1 MISAY
6 LDLYSLFCP
15 TPSDWMTI
23 EMQEN
28 TGSQPKL
35 KFESTQSTAGVWEV
49 GLLAAV
55 PTTKQPA
62 KGERA
67 CGFDFNSIPQFT
79 PWNDSAFRKMKPKN
93 GFLHGDTT
101 RGGVTYA
108 RTHRL
113 KHRIVR
119 MPLKWISDDANQ
131 MRKTYDW
138 EYIRHLADT
147 VGVIGLL
154 HPISLLEE
162 TPNRKYT
169 LIAGHCRT
177 RAAWLLE
184 WHRIPAIVFK
194 QLNDE
199 TRIEIQIS
207 ENTYQPVPPWEAA
220 EKYVELHDGLVRK
233 YGRFSLAELARIIGR
248 SPNALSDARDYVTLS
263 PFVKDCVRDGH
274 FPYGGAVCLAK
285 IKEKDVQDEIAVSAI
300 NSCGFKRYGDIQD
313 QLAVNAMVCRTRVLV
328 RHVKALVDGHLMAKN
343 QTSMEELLYKSQEQ
357 AEREQL
363 NAMRFHVEQVAHRSM
378 MEMRGYWERILYLHR
393 KGKGTQYDPLL
404 NESVRERFGEL
415 EQTVAMIRAELD
427 KRDRIE

>member
-1 MISAY
+1 MS
-6 LDLYSLFCP
+6 
-15 TPSDWMTI
+15 
-23 EMQEN
+23 
-28 TGSQPKL
+28 
-35 KFESTQSTAGVWEV
+35 
-49 GLLAAV
+49 LLATV

-62 KGERA
+62 KDDKA
-67 CGFDFNSIPQFT
+67 NGFDFSTIPQLT
-79 PWNDSAFRKMKPKN
+79 PWNDDAFRRMKPKN

-119 MPLKWISDDANQ
+119 IPLKWTYDDANQ

-147 VGVIGLL
+147 IGVIGML

-162 TPNRKYT
+162 TPHQRYT

-177 RAAWLLE
+177 RAAWLLS
-184 WHRIPAIVFK
+184 WNRIPAIVFK
-194 QLNDE
+194 ELNEE

-233 YGRFSLAELARIIGR
+233 YGKFPLSELARIIGR
-248 SPNALSDARDYVTLS
+248 SPSALSDARDYVTLS
-263 PFVKDCVRDGH
+263 PFVKECVRDGH

-285 IKEKDVQDEIAVSAI
+285 VKEKSAQDEIAVSAI
-300 NSCGFKRYGDIQD
+300 NSCGFRTHGDAQNE
-313 QLAVNAMVCRTRVLV
+313 LAVNAMVSHTRVLV
-328 RHVKALVDGHLMAKN
+328 RHVKMLVDSHLMAKT
-343 QTSMEELLYKSQEQ
+343 QTSMEDLMYSSQEE
-357 AEREQL
+357 AERERL
-363 NAMRFHVEQVAHRSM
+363 NSMRFHVDQMAHRSM

-393 KGKGTQYDPLL
+393 KGEGTQYDPLL
-404 NESVRERFGEL
+404 NESVRKRFAEL
-415 EQTVAMIRAELD
+415 EQTVATVRAELNEHR
-427 KRDRIE
+427 KPVVTKPE